1 MLALARATGRYEPA
15 GLMLRA
21 VLDIRLFRF
30 VLVGGGAAGLFFVLT
45 YMLALSGMP
54 PFAASILA
62 YAIAFVVA
70 YTAQRGWTFGGR
82 HAHSHSFPR
91 YLALQA
97 ACALFSGVVAHA
109 AVALFG
115 LSPLAMS
122 AVTAVLAGAASYVAS
137 SRWVFPD
144 RD

>member
-1 MLALARATGRYEPA
+1 MLNR
-15 GLMLRA
+15 
-21 VLDIRLFRF
+21 VFDNRLFRF
-30 VLVGGGAAGLFFVLT
+30 FLVGGGSAGLFFVLT
-45 YMLALSGMP
+45 YLLATLGMP

-91 YLALQA
+91 YLALQV

-115 LSPLAMS
+115 MSPLAMS
-122 AVTAVLAGAASYVAS
+122 AVTTVLASAVSYVAS
-137 SRWVFPD
+137 SLWVFPD
-144 RD
+144 RG

>member
-1 MLALARATGRYEPA
+1 
-15 GLMLRA
+15 MLRSI
-21 VLDIRLFRF
+21 LDLRLFRF
-30 VLVGGGAAGLFFVLT
+30 VVVGVGAAGLFFILAYVLVV
-45 YMLALSGMP
+45 AGMP
-54 PFAASILA
+54 PFAGSMLA

-91 YLALQA
+91 YLALQV

-115 LSPLAMS
+115 MSPLAMS
-122 AVTAVLAGAASYVAS
+122 AVTTVLASAVSYVAS
-137 SRWVFPD
+137 SLWVFPD
-144 RD
+144 RG